1 MEQALD
7 KQNTEREKGIY
18 RVTVVGSI
26 VNFLL
31 LVFKFFA
38 AFFGHSAAM
47 LADAVHSLSDFVTD
61 IIVIVFVRI
70 SAKPEDESHDYGH
83 GKYETL
89 ATAIIGICGIW
100 HSLERCIVHLSFLAG
115 RFFAGTGYPGAGSG
129 VDIHCFKGSSLSLY
143 SIQGEEIELTGGD
156 CQCVAPPE

>member
-18 RVTVVGSI
+18 RVTVMGSI

-61 IIVIVFVRI
+61 IIVILFVRI

-89 ATAIIGICGIW
+89 ATAIIGILLLFVGLVFFGAVYRPFIVSCREVLCRNRVFW
-100 HSLERCIVHLSFLAG
+100 HWQQR
-115 RFFAGTGYPGAGSG
+115 
-129 VDIHCFKGSSLSLY
+129 
-143 SIQGEEIELTGGD
+143 
-156 CQCVAPPE
+156 

>member
-18 RVTVVGSI
+18 RVTVMGSI

-47 LADAVHSLSDFVTD
+47 LADAVHSLSDFVND
-61 IIVIVFVRI
+61 IIVIMFVRI
-70 SAKPEDESHDYGH
+70 DIGYG
-83 GKYETL
+83 YYRYSV
-89 ATAIIGICGIW
+89 AVCGIW
-100 HSLERCIVHLSFLAG
+100 HSLERCIVYLSFLAG
-115 RFFAGTGYPGAGSG
+115 RFFAGTGYSGAGSG
-129 VDIHCFKGSSLSLY
+129 VDIYCFKGSSLSLY
-143 SIQGEEIELTGGD
+143 SI
-156 CQCVAPPE
+156 

>member
-18 RVTVVGSI
+18 RVTVMGSI

-61 IIVIVFVRI
+61 IIVILFVYLPSPRMKATITGTESTRHWLRLLSVFCCCLWDLVFFGAVYRPFI
-70 SAKPEDESHDYGH
+70 VSCREV
-83 GKYETL
+83 L
-89 ATAIIGICGIW
+89 CRNRVFW
-100 HSLERCIVHLSFLAG
+100 HWQQR
-115 RFFAGTGYPGAGSG
+115 
-129 VDIHCFKGSSLSLY
+129 
-143 SIQGEEIELTGGD
+143 
-156 CQCVAPPE
+156 

>member
-18 RVTVVGSI
+18 RVTVMGSI

-61 IIVIVFVRI
+61 IIVILFVRI

-89 ATAIIGICGIW
+89 ATAIIGILLLFVGFGILW
-100 HSLERCIVHLSFLAG
+100 
-115 RFFAGTGYPGAGSG
+115 SG
-129 VDIHCFKGSSLSLY
+129 VSSIYRFLQGGSLQEPGILALAAALISIVSKEVLYRYTVFKGKKLNSQAV
-143 SIQGEEIELTGGD
+143 I
-156 CQCVAPPE
+156 ANA

>member
-18 RVTVVGSI
+18 RVTVMGSI

-61 IIVIVFVRI
+61 IIVILFVRI
-70 SAKPEDESHDYGH
+70 SAKPEDESHDYGTRH
-83 GKYETL
+83 WLRLLSVFCCCLWDLVFFGAVYRPFIVSCREVL
-89 ATAIIGICGIW
+89 CRNRVFW
-100 HSLERCIVHLSFLAG
+100 HWQQR
-115 RFFAGTGYPGAGSG
+115 
-129 VDIHCFKGSSLSLY
+129 
-143 SIQGEEIELTGGD
+143 
-156 CQCVAPPE
+156 